1 MSKIKFLC
9 KQRQLHWLGISFYA
23 FGVYDVYFW
32 VSAHY
37 SLHSLVRDLIGN
49 EKEMCVHKFNSLEQ
63 NDRNTIVL
71 WEHEIKVGDSS
82 DTQHILLQRYYTAT
96 FLSVDIPN
104 PKIVKFEFFQSLITR
119 NELLRV
125 WQAL

>member
-1 MSKIKFLC
+1 M
-9 KQRQLHWLGISFYA
+9 
-23 FGVYDVYFW
+23 
-32 VSAHY
+32 
-37 SLHSLVRDLIGN
+37 RDLIGN

-63 NDRNTIVL
+63 NDSNTIL

-82 DTQHILLQRYYTAT
+82 DTQHILLQRYYIAT